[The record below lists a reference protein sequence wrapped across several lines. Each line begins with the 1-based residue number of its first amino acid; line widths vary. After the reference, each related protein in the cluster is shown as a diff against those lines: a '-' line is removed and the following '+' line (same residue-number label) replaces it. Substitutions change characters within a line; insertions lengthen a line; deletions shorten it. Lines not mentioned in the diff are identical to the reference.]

1 MWVALAFAAAVAVYL
16 ACALA
21 GRFAGGATTRSQ
33 GGEWLVLVA
42 EGCGGA
48 VEGVLRKACGRWRSP
63 VARVV
68 VIDVAPADEARAIVE
83 RLAPKMACEVVYL
96 AVANRAEADREV
108 AAIRLGSAPDVRVHV
123 IHVVG
128 DVIRT
133 CAAL

>member
-1 MWVALAFAAAVAVYL
+1 MWMATAFVVAVAVYL
-16 ACALA
+16 ACAVA

-48 VEGVLRKACGRWRSP
+48 VEGVLRRACARWRRP

-83 RLAPKMACEVVYL
+83 RLAPKMACEVAYL
-96 AVANRAEADREV
+96 AVRDRAEADQEV

-128 DVIRT
+128 GVVRAST
-133 CAAL
+133 AL

>member
-1 MWVALAFAAAVAVYL
+1 MWVAIAFAAAVAVYL

-21 GRFAGGATTRSQ
+21 GHWAGGATAGAQES
-33 GGEWLVLVA
+33 EWLVLVA

-48 VEGVLRKACGRWRSP
+48 VEGVLRRACARWRRPISC
-63 VARVV
+63 VV

-83 RLAPKMACEVVYL
+83 RLAPKMAYEVVYL
-96 AVANRAEADREV
+96 AVANWAEADREV

-128 DVIRT
+128 GVIRT